1 MDGRLENRTLF
12 RSPPAASQGPS
23 PRCCDLRTADL
34 LVANVPGLL
43 LFLDLPVCGAPSR
56 ADGETRVAVP
66 DPARRGESTLTFQ
79 WQGPSPL
86 PQRHTDPWPAGG
98 HSPRPAP
105 DPPLAGASL
114 PPGRALACVVPE
126 PAGQR
131 GTVVRGRGNAVRFL
145 FPPGEA
151 KALSPLPWQGPS
163 PLPQRRAAPCQPG
176 AKAPGQRPTR
186 PRRALLA
193 RRVGRW
199 PSVVPGLADLRGTV
213 ARRRGKRDA
222 FPDPAQSGTPCP
234 RTGKIFP
241 AGRQADCFFSTLSGT
256 IFAADVRRCRCQNP
270 SQIASQ

>member
-79 WQGPSPL
+79 
-86 PQRHTDPWPAGG
+86 
-98 HSPRPAP
+98 
-105 DPPLAGASL
+105 
-114 PPGRALACVVPE
+114 
-126 PAGQR
+126 
-131 GTVVRGRGNAVRFL
+131 
-145 FPPGEA
+145 
-151 KALSPLPWQGPS
+151 WQGPS

>member
-1 MDGRLENRTLF
+1 MEHHLRHAGEAQTGFRKFRDRDG
-12 RSPPAASQGPS
+12 
-23 PRCCDLRTADL
+23 
-34 LVANVPGLL
+34 
-43 LFLDLPVCGAPSR
+43 
-56 ADGETRVAVP
+56 
-66 DPARRGESTLTFQ
+66 GESRT
-79 WQGPSPL
+79 GN
-86 PQRHTDPWPAGG
+86 PAGSRTG
-98 HSPRPAP
+98 ADRSRLLKKCQPHGRPTGKQDSVP
-105 DPPLAGASL
+105 QPPCGLAGAIAPVLRFAYRRFAGSQR
-114 PPGRALACVVPE
+114 PRPSAVPE